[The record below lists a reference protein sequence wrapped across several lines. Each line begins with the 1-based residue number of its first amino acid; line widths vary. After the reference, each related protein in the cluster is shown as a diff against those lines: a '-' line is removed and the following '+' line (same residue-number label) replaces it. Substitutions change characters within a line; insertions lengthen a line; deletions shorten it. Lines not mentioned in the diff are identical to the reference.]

1 MARDGYTGRGG
12 GSRRGANR
20 RSDRYGDGRPEA
32 RGGRSRA
39 QGAGR
44 TGGRGGYRASGSAYG
59 SGRYGG
65 GSGSGS
71 GGSGRT
77 PGRGRGTAPRV
88 DLLHSD
94 MDHENVPRRTV
105 VAGLL
110 GAGVLAAVGQ
120 LLDYQVVNAQTYRDR
135 ADERRVSSQT
145 LFAKRGTIYDR
156 NGNVIAQSVECEN
169 VYANPKLVEDVDKA
183 AKALVTVLGM
193 DEADAREKL
202 TRDKTFVYLKR
213 QVNEDLATE
222 LAGYKLKGIEFE
234 PSIMRVYPYGNLAS
248 QILGVVNIDNEG
260 ISGLEAQYNDILT
273 GTNGYLV
280 RERARDGSFI
290 AGGAYEKVEAEDGAD
305 LVLTLDMDIQQ
316 AAEEA
321 LAEAV
326 EGAHAVSGSVI
337 VTDPRS
343 GEILACCSCPTYDQ
357 TDLSNASSSDMNLR
371 VVTDSYEPGSVFKT
385 LVSGMALD
393 LGLVTPDTE
402 FAVPAQIKVGDDMV
416 GDADDRDYGL
426 TMTLREIMRRSSN
439 TGMVM
444 VGEKIGADRFAEYLD
459 TYQITGDSG
468 IDFPGEN
475 QGTIRARKDYDG
487 SSLGSMS
494 FGQGIAVAPIRVARA
509 VGSIANGGI
518 MTTPHFVQAKG
529 GERVDWSGDEVRT
542 IGAEAAEQV
551 TSMMVTVVDEG
562 TGEDAQ
568 IDGYDVA
575 GKTGTAQRATEE
587 GGYAADIY
595 MSSFLGFAPASDP
608 EALCYVTLDGT
619 PRGSN
624 AACEPFVPIMS
635 KALSVLGVART
646 R

>member
-1 MARDGYTGRGG
+1 MRGG
-12 GSRRGANR
+12 
-20 RSDRYGDGRPEA
+20 RSDA
-32 RGGRSRA
+32 RGGRSRS

-44 TGGRGGYRASGSAYG
+44 PPEGARGASRSGRGGSGGY
-59 SGRYGG
+59 
-65 GSGSGS
+65 
-71 GGSGRT
+71 GGSGRG
-77 PGRGRGTAPRV
+77 GRGRNVPKV

-94 MDHENVPRRTV
+94 LAHEGIPRRAV
-105 VAGLL
+105 VGGLL
-110 GAGVLAAVGQ
+110 GVGLLAGVGQ
-120 LLDYQVVNAQTYRDR
+120 LADYQVVNAQTYRDR

-145 LFAKRGTIYDR
+145 LFAKRGAMYDR
-156 NGNVIAQSVECEN
+156 NGNVIVQSVECEN

-183 AKALVTVLGM
+183 VDALVTVLGL
-193 DEADAREKL
+193 DADDCREKL

-213 QVNEDLATE
+213 QVNEDLADE
-222 LAGYKLKGIEFE
+222 LAGYDIAGIEFE
-234 PSIMRVYPYGNLAS
+234 PSIMRVYPYGQLAS
-248 QILGVVNIDNEG
+248 QVVGVVNIDNEG
-260 ISGLEAQYNDILT
+260 ISGLEAQYDDILT
-273 GTNGYLV
+273 GTNGWLV

-290 AGGAYEKVEAEDGAD
+290 AGGAYEKVEAQDGSD

-321 LAEAV
+321 LAAAV
-326 EGAHAVSGSVI
+326 EGSHAQSGSVI

-357 TDLSNASSSDMNLR
+357 TNLAAASSEDMNLR

-402 FAVPAQIKVGDDMV
+402 FSVPAEVKVGDDWV

-439 TGMVM
+439 TGMVL

-459 TYQITGDSG
+459 TYGITSNSG

-475 QGTIRARKDYDG
+475 GGTIRSRDKYDG
-487 SSLGSMS
+487 STLGSMS

-509 VGSIANGGI
+509 VGGIANGGV
-518 MTTPHFVQAKG
+518 METPHFVQASG
-529 GERVDWSGDEVRT
+529 GERVDWGDGETRV
-542 IGAEAAEQV
+542 IGAEAASQV

-562 TGEDAQ
+562 TGSDAQ

-575 GKTGTAQRATEE
+575 GKTGTAQRASES
-587 GGYAADIY
+587 GGYAEDIY

-608 EALCYVTLDGT
+608 EVLCYITLDGT

-624 AACEPFVPIMS
+624 AACEPFVPIMT